1 MSKID
6 FKAEAALLA
15 DEMVAV
21 RRDLHMHPEVAF
33 EEVRTSG
40 IVADALK
47 SLGLEVQTGVGKTG
61 VVAILEGEKDGPTVL
76 VRADMDALPID
87 EATGAEYA
95 SGTPNK
101 SHACGH
107 DGHTAI
113 GLAVAKMLNKHRD
126 KLAGRVKFVFQ
137 PAEEVGK
144 GALAMIED
152 GALENPRPD
161 VSVGLHLWNT
171 VPVGILGVAD
181 GPIMAGSSTWSA
193 TLTGR
198 GGHGAQPHQTI
209 DPVVTAAH
217 VVTALQTIV
226 SRNINPEDTAVV
238 TVTQIHTGDTHNVI
252 PQVAHLVGTMRAFD
266 LGVRDYVTQRM
277 EEIIKN
283 VAAAFGCEYTFEIDH
298 ATIPVVNNPEVGAR
312 LRPVLAEL
320 VGGEENLRLDTRT
333 MGGEDMAYFMDD
345 IPGLFVFVGSA
356 NDEKGLNFGHHHPR
370 FDFDEAA
377 LPIGAAVLASAV
389 AEYLIPNA

>member
-1 MSKID
+1 MAKID
-6 FKAEAALLA
+6 FKAEAEALA

-21 RRDLHMHPEVAF
+21 RRDLHMHPETAF
-33 EEVRTSG
+33 EEFRTSG
-40 IVADALK
+40 IVADTLK

-61 VVAILEGEKDGPTVL
+61 VVAILDGATDGPTVL

-95 SGTPNK
+95 SLTANK

-113 GLAVAKMLNKHRD
+113 GLAVAKILNKHKD

-144 GALAMIED
+144 GAVAMIED
-152 GALENPRPD
+152 GALQNPRPD

-171 VPVGILGVAD
+171 LPVGTFGMAD
-181 GPIMAGSSTWSA
+181 GPIMAGSSTWHAS
-193 TLTGR
+193 LTGR

-217 VVTALQTIV
+217 IVTALQTIV
-226 SRNINPEDTAVV
+226 SRNVNPEDTAVV
-238 TVTQIHTGDTHNVI
+238 SVTQIHTGDTHNVI
-252 PQVAHLVGTMRAFD
+252 PQTAELVGTMRAFKTE
-266 LGVRDYVTQRM
+266 VRDLVTQRM

-298 ATIPVVNNPEVGAR
+298 ATIPVVNNPAVNAR
-312 LRPVLAEL
+312 LRPVMAEL
-320 VGGEENLRLDTRT
+320 IGGEQNIRTDART
-333 MGGEDMAYFMDD
+333 MGGEDMAFFMDD
-345 IPGLFVFVGSA
+345 IPGVFMFVGSA
-356 NDEKGLNFGHHHPR
+356 NAERGLNFGHHHPR

-377 LPIGAAVLASAV
+377 LPIGAAALASAV
-389 AEYLIPNA
+389 AEYLITE

>member
-1 MSKID
+1 MGKID
-6 FKAEAALLA
+6 FKAEAEALA

-21 RRDLHMHPEVAF
+21 RRDLHMHPETAF
-33 EEVRTSG
+33 EEYRTSG

-47 SLGLEVQTGVGKTG
+47 SLGLEVQTGIGKTG
-61 VVAILEGEKDGPTVL
+61 VVAILDGVTDGPTIL
-76 VRADMDALPID
+76 VRADMDALPIH

-95 SGTPNK
+95 SLTDNK

-113 GLAVAKMLNKHRD
+113 GLAVAKILNKHKD

-144 GALAMIED
+144 GAVAMIKD
-152 GALENPRPD
+152 GALLNPRPD

-171 VPVGILGVAD
+171 MPVGFLGMAD

-193 TLTGR
+193 SLTGR

-217 VVTALQTIV
+217 IVTALQSIV
-226 SRNINPEDTAVV
+226 SRNVNPEDTAVV
-238 TVTQIHTGDTHNVI
+238 SVTQIHTGDTHNVI
-252 PQVAHLVGTMRAFD
+252 PQMAELVGTMRAFKTE
-266 LGVRDYVTQRM
+266 VRDLVTQRM

-283 VAAAFGCEYTFEIDH
+283 VAAAFGCSYTFEIDH
-298 ATIPVVNNPEVGAR
+298 ATIPVVNNPTVNAR
-312 LRPVLAEL
+312 LRPVMADLI
-320 VGGEENLRLDTRT
+320 GGEGKILTDSRT
-333 MGGEDMAYFMDD
+333 MGGEDMAFFMDD
-345 IPGLFVFVGSA
+345 IPGVFMFVGSA
-356 NDEKGLNFGHHHPR
+356 NNERGLNYGHHHPR

-389 AEYLIPNA
+389 AEYLITE